1 MDAHRETRPVTDP
14 GSEAPVGLRRSLGL
28 SLITLYGLGNILGAG
43 IYVLVGKV
51 VGAAGM
57 GAPVAFVLA
66 AMVAAL
72 TAFTY
77 GELAA
82 RFPVSAGEAV
92 YVDEAFD
99 ARWLSMGVGV
109 LIASAGMVSSATLAR
124 GFAGYFR
131 VLADVPDALLIV
143 CLVAALGFIAA
154 WGIKGSVRIAAVLTL
169 IEAGGL
175 VMIVIVAG
183 GELDTVPGKIPE
195 MLLLGGDTA
204 VPGVLLGA
212 FLAFFAFIGFE
223 DMVNVAEEVERPE
236 RNLPLGILIALCVS
250 TIIYLLVV
258 LVAITS
264 VPMEALAG
272 SEAPLALVYEHATG
286 RSPILISGIGLLA
299 VINGALV
306 QVIMAAR
313 IFYGMSARGW
323 LPRVLARVNPRTRTP
338 VVATAC
344 VTVIVTVLALWFPL
358 VGLAS
363 ATSFL
368 VLVVFGL
375 VNVALIVL
383 KRRQSRVIGVIPCP
397 LWVPVGGA
405 IGSFGLIIAQV
416 FN

>member
-1 MDAHRETRPVTDP
+1 MTNP
-14 GSEAPVGLRRSLGL
+14 GPKAPVGLSRSLGL

-43 IYVLVGKV
+43 IYVLIGEV

-57 GAPVAFVLA
+57 GAPLAFVLA
-66 AMVAAL
+66 AMVAGL

-92 YVDEAFD
+92 YVNEAFD
-99 ARWLSMGVGV
+99 ARWLSICVGV
-109 LIASAGMVSSATLAR
+109 LIATAGMASSATLAR

-131 VLADVPDALLIV
+131 VLADVPDAVPIV
-143 CLVAALGFIAA
+143 CLVVALGSIAA
-154 WGIKGSVRIAAVLTL
+154 WGIKGSVRIAAVLTI

-175 VMIVIVAG
+175 VMIVVVAG
-183 GELDTVPGKIPE
+183 GELDTVPEKIPE
-195 MLLLGGDTA
+195 MLLLGGDTV

-223 DMVNVAEEVERPE
+223 DMVNVAEEVEHPE

-250 TIIYLLVV
+250 TIIYLMVV

-264 VPMEALAG
+264 TPMEALAG

-299 VINGALV
+299 VVNGALV
-306 QVIMAAR
+306 QIIMAAR
-313 IFYGMSARGW
+313 IFYGMSAKGW
-323 LPRVLARVNPRTRTP
+323 LPRALGAVNPRTRTP
-338 VVATAC
+338 VVATVC

-358 VGLAS
+358 VDLAS

-375 VNVALIVL
+375 VNLALIVL
-383 KRRQSRVIGVIPCP
+383 KRRQSRVSGVIPCP
-397 LWVPVGGA
+397 LWVPVAGA
-405 IGSFGLIIAQV
+405 IGSFGLLIAQA